1 MAGKR
6 KNKAHEKLPKRVYLQ
21 SGSYVFKP
29 QDNASITLC
38 RATVPMSEL
47 WSLYEQKVRELSNKV
62 LLEGLVSDFFASPEF
77 DQLKQQTQSSYERNA
92 RHVLAVFGK
101 MHPDKLEPKHVRMYM
116 DKRGASSRTQAN
128 REKSFLSRVYQWGYE
143 RGRVAGNP
151 TKGVRQFKEVQR
163 DKYVTDAEYQAIY
176 DRARDHVKV
185 AMELSYLCCARQG
198 DVLEMRKDQILE
210 EGIYIKQ
217 GKTGKAQIKAW
228 SPRLV
233 RAIELARTLPLNR
246 GMASQ
251 YVIHK
256 PSGSRF
262 LGSGFRVGWDEARKK
277 AREET
282 GMALDLTF
290 HDLKAKGISDI
301 EGSSRDKQQISGHK
315 TERQVAT
322 YDRKVQIVPTVEGS
336 KKVSK

>member
-1 MAGKR
+1 
-6 KNKAHEKLPKRVYLQ
+6 
-21 SGSYVFKP
+21 
-29 QDNASITLC
+29 
-38 RATVPMSEL
+38 MSEL
-47 WSLYEQKVRELSNKV
+47 WALYEEKVRQLNNQVK
-62 LLEGLVSDFFASPEF
+62 LAGLAADFFLSAEF
-77 DQLKQQTQSSYERNA
+77 DILKTATQESYRRNA
-92 RHVLAVFGK
+92 RHVMSVFGN
-101 MHPDKLEPKHVRMYM
+101 MHPDKVEPKHIRMYM
-116 DKRGASSRTQAN
+116 DKRGTSSKTQAN
-128 REKSFLSRVYQWGYE
+128 REKAFLSRLYQWGFE

-151 TKGVRQFKEVQR
+151 TKGVRQFKETQR
-163 DKYVTDAEYQAIY
+163 DKYVTDAEYTAIY
-176 DRARDHVKV
+176 AEARDHVKI

-198 DVLEMRKDQILE
+198 DVLEMRKDQVLE
-210 EGIYIKQ
+210 EGIYIRQ

-233 RAIELARTLPLNR
+233 RAIELARQLPLNP

-256 PSGSRF
+256 ASGSRY

-277 AREET
+277 AREKT
-282 GMALDLTF
+282 GLALDLTF

-322 YDRKVQIVPTVEGS
+322 YDRKVAVVPTVEGARTW
-336 KKVSK
+336 KK